1 LDVEEQTE
9 TRRTYC
15 RLCVAMCGV
24 DIDVRGDL
32 VLSVRGQPDHPH
44 SHGYTCAKGRAL
56 PRIHHDP
63 LRLDGPLVRRDDRL
77 VETTWDECL
86 DDLGERLRRII
97 DESGP
102 EAVGV
107 FIGGGCYLDAAGYF
121 VGRRVP
127 AIMRSPALYTD
138 TTIDVIS
145 KPLVSEMMSGVVGK
159 YSRPDYGNAPLIVFC
174 GINPVVSHGHTSML
188 GNPVVAMRDMTEDG
202 EIWTIDPRR
211 TETARLSTRHLAP
224 RPGTDYAIFAF
235 LVRELLRSGADHEYV
250 RNNTVGVESLAD
262 SVEPFTVARTAEI
275 TELDVDE
282 LQALLAAIRRAGIVA
297 IETGTGISM
306 APDANVTQWLSWA
319 VMIIMRAL
327 DHPGGA
333 WFNPGYLLQMD
344 RQPMPVAPPDGFRP
358 PGPRSRPE
366 LLTVAGQYPCAAM
379 ADEIEAGNLRALL
392 NFGGNLVAALPGA
405 ARTRAA
411 LSRIELLA
419 SFEVVHTETT
429 ELSTHV
435 LANKGSLERSDLT
448 LGIDP
453 SYSVIAAQY
462 TEQVVAPVAQRRSM
476 WWTIAQVGKR
486 IGYDFL
492 PGLDIDAAS
501 DDDVLAQIAAGSRG
515 SFDELRRGELVTD
528 AERHFGWIERQA
540 IAMGGWRLAPQPLV
554 EQLAQM
560 QEPAPLVLIPRRQRR
575 HANARF
581 RELGDQPDILM
592 SAVDALACG
601 VHDGHAV
608 TVTSAHGSIRGVVT
622 VDPDLRRGA
631 VSIPHGYREPNVN
644 DLTSTHDV
652 DAVTGMPRFSGLAV
666 SVRAVDES

>member
-1 LDVEEQTE
+1 MESEIQPE

-24 DIDVRGDL
+24 DIDVHGDQ
-32 VLSVRGQPDHPH
+32 VLSVHGQLDHPL

-63 LRLDGPLVRRDDRL
+63 LRLDGPSVRRGNQL
-77 VETTWDECL
+77 MAATWDDCL
-86 DDLGERLRRII
+86 DDLGDRLRRII
-97 DESGP
+97 EESGP
-102 EAVGV
+102 ESIGV

-127 AIMRSPALYTD
+127 AIMGSPALYTD

-159 YSRPDYGNAPLIVFC
+159 YSRPDYGHAPLIVFC

-188 GNPVVAMRDMTEDG
+188 GNPVVALREMTETG

-235 LVRELLRSGADHEYV
+235 LVRELLRSGADQQYV
-250 RNNTVGVESLAD
+250 RDHTVGVESLAA
-262 SVEPFTVARTAEI
+262 SVEPFTAIRAAEI
-275 TELDVDE
+275 TELSVEE
-282 LQALLAAIRRAGIVA
+282 LEGLLAAIRRAGTVA
-297 IETGTGISM
+297 IETGTGVSM

-319 VMIIMRAL
+319 VMILTRSL

-344 RQPMPVAPPDGFRP
+344 RLPMPVAPPDGFRP

-379 ADEIEAGNLRALL
+379 ADEIDAGNLRALL

-405 ARTRAA
+405 ARTRES
-411 LSRIELLA
+411 LRRIEVLA
-419 SFEVVHTETT
+419 SFEVVATETT

-462 TEQVVAPVAQRRSM
+462 TERVIDPVADRRSM

-492 PGLDIDAAS
+492 PGLDPDSAT
-501 DDDVLAQIAAGSRG
+501 DDDVLAQIAANSRG
-515 SFDELRRGELVTD
+515 TFDDLRRGELVVDTD
-528 AERHFGWIERQA
+528 RHFGWIERQA
-540 IAMGGWRLAPQPLV
+540 LAMGGWRLAPQPLV
-554 EQLAQM
+554 EQLARMEQ
-560 QEPAPLVLIPRRQRR
+560 PAPLVLIPRRQRR

-592 SAVDALACG
+592 SASDAHAAG
-601 VHDGHAV
+601 VENGQIV
-608 TVTSAHGSIRGVVT
+608 VVSSAHGNIRGVVT
-622 VDPDLRRGA
+622 IDSDLRPGA

-652 DAVTGMPRFSGLAV
+652 DQVTGMPRYSGLAV
-666 SVRAVDES
+666 TVRPAQAL